1 MKITNCVAYLYWIH
15 LVFKLFTSYYMMY
28 GVFSDSESIDSDDR
42 ERVFESFPQKVSP
55 TSFKM
60 FFKAAKSKEIFWDA
74 CIKFKSL

>member
-1 MKITNCVAYLYWIH
+1 
-15 LVFKLFTSYYMMY
+15 MMY